1 VCVYT
6 HIVRHLHVIY
16 FSLAFSPLIVVNSR
30 CFVMHIRLCL
40 SLVSPNQQG
49 LHHSSYW
56 MTVYIQHIWPSNF
69 VANLFDELEF
79 FLLLGF
85 VAFKT
90 MPFYLDYLVCN
101 YFLVTQKKIYI
112 SYFCIMF
119 MQKLYCFSCLVLAEV
134 KLSSGS
140 HFTIL

>member
-79 FLLLGF
+79 FLLLGLRPCHSIWIIWC
-85 VAFKT
+85 AII
-90 MPFYLDYLVCN
+90 LGL
-101 YFLVTQKKIYI
+101 LKKKKKKKK